1 MPESSPAIAA
11 PATISRPDPDPTVLT
26 TQALYR
32 EINQVKQLLDA
43 NMAGVKETLSARITA
58 IDHDLDRL
66 QLAVEQEPAQ
76 TGVLVDT
83 LKTLHNEK
91 FGSIQVQFIERDV
104 RTEQTSRDSKVAVD
118 AALQAA
124 KEAVEKQNTSS
135 ALAIAK
141 SESATTK
148 QIDTQGILITTAT
161 TSLNER
167 IDAASATMN
176 SKIDDLKDRMN
187 RIEGGATGGHQA
199 YGYIVGV
206 VGSLIGIISL
216 LYNIL
221 HR

>member
-206 VGSLIGIISL
+206 AGSLIGIISL

>member
-43 NMAGVKETLSARITA
+43 NMAGIKETLSARITA

-199 YGYIVGV
+199 YGYIIGV
-206 VGSLIGIISL
+206 AGSLIGIISL